1 MIGGEKMGNKICGVY
16 KITNIVN
23 DKFYI
28 GSSKDVKSR
37 WKQHRDKLR
46 ENRHGNAHLQNAWNK
61 YGEENFL
68 FEVIEECEP
77 VVQFEREQYYLNILN
92 PFGDRGYNIV
102 RQISKDYMSDNY
114 MIKECSKCKKSY
126 QTFSHL
132 SKYCDSCKEK
142 MRKEEFLK
150 YAEHQYFNGRGL
162 HWGQYLEDAGFF

>member
-1 MIGGEKMGNKICGVY
+1 MSIGIY
-16 KITNIVN
+16 KIQNLLN
-23 DKFYI
+23 GKLYI
-28 GSSKDVKSR
+28 GQSVDIESR
-37 WKQHRDKLR
+37 WRIHIVELR
-46 ENRHGNAHLQNAWNK
+46 NNYHHNTCLQNAWNK
-61 YGEENFL
+61 YGEDNFL

-77 VVQFEREQYYLNILN
+77 MVQFEREQYYLNILN
-92 PFGDRGYNIV
+92 PFDNRGYNIV

-114 MIKECSKCKKSY
+114 MIKECSKCKKGY

-162 HWGQYLEDAGFF
+162 HWGQYLEDAGFFD